1 MFIFYSDPARCIYTH
16 TLLGHQISLSV
27 EIDRYTTTCI
37 EGYRFCLA
45 APILTGPEKKKISL
59 SYFSDFSS
67 HRLCIYA
74 RVCVLEP
81 PIHTLSLKAFTVLL
95 LLLLS

>member
-1 MFIFYSDPARCIYTH
+1 MFIFYSDPARCIYIH

-45 APILTGPEKKKISL
+45 APILTGPKRRRYLYLISQTFL
-59 SYFSDFSS
+59 RIAYV
-67 HRLCIYA
+67 YM